1 LSFNTPKSTRSL
13 DALLEYILVVVDY
26 VSKWVDV
33 LPCRATNVMHSKRM
47 FYEVI
52 FPRHEVPRIVISD
65 GGSHLI
71 DQTFQKALSEVGVD
85 HWIATPYHPQ
95 MSGQVETSNKK
106 IKNILQKTVN
116 QMGKSWRSKLNEAL
130 CAYRTVYKMSIGTT
144 SYQLVY
150 RKTCHLPVVLEHKA
164 FWAIKKWNMDLKAV
178 GIKRKIQIAELEE

>member
-1 LSFNTPKSTRSL
+1 
-13 DALLEYILVVVDY
+13 
-26 VSKWVDV
+26 
-33 LPCRATNVMHSKRM
+33 
-47 FYEVI
+47 
-52 FPRHEVPRIVISD
+52 
-65 GGSHLI
+65 
-71 DQTFQKALSEVGVD
+71 
-85 HWIATPYHPQ
+85 